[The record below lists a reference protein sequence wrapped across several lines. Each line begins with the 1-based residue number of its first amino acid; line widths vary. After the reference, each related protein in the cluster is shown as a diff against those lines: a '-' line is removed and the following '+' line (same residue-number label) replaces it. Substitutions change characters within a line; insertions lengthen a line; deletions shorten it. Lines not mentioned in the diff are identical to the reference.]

1 MFRQRRRAATTDFG
15 RGLLLNV
22 EGDYDSMIEKQQG
35 RGGGGGGGSATQMR
49 SDAPNDGQKGET
61 RR

>member
-22 EGDYDSMIEKQQG
+22 EGDYDSMIEKQQE
-35 RGGGGGGGSATQMR
+35 RGGEGGEEEEEEEEVR
-49 SDAPNDGQKGET
+49 LK
-61 RR
+61 

>member
-1 MFRQRRRAATTDFG
+1 MFRQRHRAATTDFG

-35 RGGGGGGGSATQMR
+35 RGGGGGSATQMR
-49 SDAPNDGQKGET
+49 SDAPYDGQKGET

>member
-35 RGGGGGGGSATQMR
+35 RGGEEEEEVR
-49 SDAPNDGQKGET
+49 LK
-61 RR
+61 